1 MKRVTIKD
9 VALEAGVS
17 LAAVSRVFT
26 NTAGSSARMREKV
39 QKAAKDLGYRPSMLA
54 KGLVGQRTNLITL
67 VSGRMADPF
76 DALFLDR
83 LSERLAQ
90 LKMRLLLAS
99 SALQGPNESGFF
111 QALDYQSDAVI
122 VSAGTMPL
130 DHSSAC
136 VRNGL
141 PVLLMGRIVEQPG
154 VDCALADNG
163 NGARMAAELL
173 LRTGCRRLGYLGRGG
188 ETFSDRERFKG
199 FADALSGSG
208 TDLKR
213 YALKGTPDNENVF
226 RTANTI
232 LSDKHRPDGIFC
244 SSDSLAF
251 GVIEAARA
259 LGISIPDDLSVIGFN
274 NVPQAGWRSFQLTTI
289 DLSVNHCIETGI
301 ELLNRRLENSE
312 RCPLI
317 RRIPVELVV
326 RGTTRQIP
334 AGGKES

>member
-17 LAAVSRVFT
+17 LAAVSRVLT
-26 NTAGSSARMREKV
+26 KTAGSSARMREKV

-163 NGARMAAELL
+163 NGA
-173 LRTGCRRLGYLGRGG
+173 
-188 ETFSDRERFKG
+188 
-199 FADALSGSG
+199 
-208 TDLKR
+208 
-213 YALKGTPDNENVF
+213 
-226 RTANTI
+226 
-232 LSDKHRPDGIFC
+232 
-244 SSDSLAF
+244 
-251 GVIEAARA
+251 
-259 LGISIPDDLSVIGFN
+259 
-274 NVPQAGWRSFQLTTI
+274 
-289 DLSVNHCIETGI
+289 
-301 ELLNRRLENSE
+301 
-312 RCPLI
+312 
-317 RRIPVELVV
+317 
-326 RGTTRQIP
+326 
-334 AGGKES
+334 